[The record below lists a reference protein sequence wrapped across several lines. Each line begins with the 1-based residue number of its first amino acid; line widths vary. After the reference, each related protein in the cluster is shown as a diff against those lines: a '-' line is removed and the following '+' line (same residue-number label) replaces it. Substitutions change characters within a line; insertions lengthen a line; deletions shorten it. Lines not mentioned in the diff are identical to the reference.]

1 MNGSK
6 LFLEN
11 LPLLIPVILLEV
23 GLMVTAL
30 LHVLKHPTYRFGNK
44 TMWILI
50 VVFLQIIGPVVY
62 FVFGKGENE

>member
-23 GLMVTAL
+23 GSMVTAL